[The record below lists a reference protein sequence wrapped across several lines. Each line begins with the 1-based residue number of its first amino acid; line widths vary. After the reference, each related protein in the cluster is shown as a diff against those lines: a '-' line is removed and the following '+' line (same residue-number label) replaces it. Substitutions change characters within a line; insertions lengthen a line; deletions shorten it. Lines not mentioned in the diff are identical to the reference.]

1 LASLR
6 DAGNTLEVPA
16 FPVSPVDTVGAGD
29 TFAGAVATALT
40 DGMVAMEAIR
50 FANAAGALATL
61 AAGAQEAKGA
71 IPDRSSIVAFLERL

>member
-1 LASLR
+1 
-6 DAGNTLEVPA
+6 
-16 FPVSPVDTVGAGD
+16 
-29 TFAGAVATALT
+29 
-40 DGMVAMEAIR
+40 MEAIR